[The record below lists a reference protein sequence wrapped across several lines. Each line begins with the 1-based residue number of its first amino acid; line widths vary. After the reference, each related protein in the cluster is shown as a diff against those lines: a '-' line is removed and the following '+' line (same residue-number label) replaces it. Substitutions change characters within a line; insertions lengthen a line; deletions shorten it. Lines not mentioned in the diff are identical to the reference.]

1 MSRFARACHSDIS
14 RHQLVNY
21 SRIIAMD
28 VQFGNLDQLNWLW
41 LVAICLA
48 AAVFAAIA
56 RRRARFRFATANL
69 LRSVLPLRGLVGR
82 NMATVLATAAPALM
96 VVALIDV
103 RWGKVWR
110 EVPQKG
116 IEVMFVLDV
125 SRSMLADDAAPN
137 RLERAKQQ
145 IKDTIDEM
153 AGDRVGLIVFAG
165 DAKQQIPLTT
175 HYDDFKQSLDEVGP
189 QNVRRG
195 GSRLGDAIGMASS
208 SFLTKSNA
216 HKAMVIFTDG
226 EDQESKPLEAAK
238 RAHEATGVRIFTVG
252 LGDVA
257 QGSRIPLGGED
268 RTQYLTHDGKQVW
281 SKQNGE
287 ILRQIAATTEGD
299 YIPAGTKQVNMSD
312 VYHSYIGRVEQTN
325 FETARVNQY
334 EARFQWF
341 LLPALMLLLL
351 EVAITTWPSRR
362 WAGNNKTASVER
374 RETNAVSR
382 STTKTKEHSTA
393 A

>member
-1 MSRFARACHSDIS
+1 
-14 RHQLVNY
+14 
-21 SRIIAMD
+21 MD
-28 VQFGNLDQLNWLW
+28 VQIGNLNQLSWLW
-41 LVAICLA
+41 LVGVCLA
-48 AAVFAAIA
+48 AAMFAAIA
-56 RRRARFRFATANL
+56 RRRARTRFATANL
-69 LRSVLPLRGLVGR
+69 LRSVLPLRGSIRR
-82 NMATVLATAAPALM
+82 NFATVMTTVTMVLM
-96 VVALIDV
+96 VMALVDV

-125 SRSMLADDAAPN
+125 SRSMLANDAAPN

-165 DAKQQIPLTT
+165 DAMQQIPLTT

-195 GSRLGDAIGMASS
+195 GSRLGTAIDMAAN

-226 EDQESKPLEAAK
+226 EDQESKPVEAAK
-238 RAHEATGVRIFTVG
+238 SAHEATGVRIFTVG
-252 LGDVA
+252 LGDVV
-257 QGSRIPLGGED
+257 QGSRIPVGGED
-268 RTQYLTHDGKQVW
+268 HKQYLTHDGQAVW
-281 SKQNGE
+281 SKQNGD
-287 ILRQIAATTEGD
+287 ILRQLASTTDGA

-312 VYHSYIGRVEQTN
+312 VYHSYIARVEQTN

-341 LLPALMLLLL
+341 LLPALILLLL
-351 EVAITTWPSRR
+351 EVAITTWPSRQP
-362 WAGNNKTASVER
+362 AGSSNTSSVQR
-374 RETNAVSR
+374 RNVNSDSR
-382 STTKTKEHSTA
+382 RTTKTKEHSTA

>member
-1 MSRFARACHSDIS
+1 
-14 RHQLVNY
+14 
-21 SRIIAMD
+21 MD
-28 VQFGNLDQLNWLW
+28 VQFGNLNQLSWLW
-41 LVAICLA
+41 LVALCLA
-48 AAVFAAIA
+48 VAVFAAIA
-56 RRRARFRFATANL
+56 RRQARTRFATANL
-69 LRSVLPLRGLVGR
+69 LRSVFPLRGSVGR
-82 NMATVLATAAPALM
+82 NLAMVLAMGAMALM
-96 VVALIDV
+96 VVALIDL

-153 AGDRVGLIVFAG
+153 AGDRVGLVVFAG
-165 DAKQQIPLTT
+165 DAKQKIPLTT

-195 GSRLGDAIGMASS
+195 GSRLGEAIDVASN

-216 HKAMVIFTDG
+216 HKAMVDFTDG
-226 EDQESKPLEAAK
+226 EDQESKPIEAAK

-252 LGDVA
+252 LGDIA
-257 QGSRIPLGGED
+257 QGSRIPVGGDD
-268 RTQYLTHDGKQVW
+268 RQQYLTHDGQPVW
-281 SKQNGE
+281 TKQNGE
-287 ILRQIAATTEGD
+287 ILRQIASTTDGA

-341 LLPALMLLLL
+341 LLPALILLLL
-351 EVAITTWPSRR
+351 AVATTTWSSHQRL
-362 WAGNNKTASVER
+362 GNSNASYVE
-374 RETNAVSR
+374 
-382 STTKTKEHSTA
+382 
-393 A
+393 